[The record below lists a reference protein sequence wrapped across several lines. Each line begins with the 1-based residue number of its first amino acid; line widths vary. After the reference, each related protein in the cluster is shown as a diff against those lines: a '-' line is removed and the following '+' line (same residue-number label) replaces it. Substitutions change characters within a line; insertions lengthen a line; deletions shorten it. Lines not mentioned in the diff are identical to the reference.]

1 MRSIAVTDGECIF
14 GLGDLGAGLIGIP
27 FGKLALY
34 TVRAGVPLST
44 ACLVHCV
51 DKLIDKG
58 QILCAAYA
66 ALPQSM
72 RSVNVSFRDITRYV
86 WRISA
91 RLLIT

>member
-1 MRSIAVTDGECIF
+1 VRFIVVTGGERIL
-14 GLGDLGAGLIGIP
+14 GLGDLGACGIGIP

-51 DKLIDKG
+51 GKLIDKG

-72 RSVNVSFRDITRYV
+72 RSVNVLFRDITRYV
-86 WRISA
+86 GRISA
-91 RLLIT
+91 RPLIR